1 MNFIKKHY
9 LKIILVLF
17 VFLYMSSC
25 IKSCN
30 KSNTIKHNIEI
41 IDSLKNE
48 RNLLTDSIK
57 YLNNEIII
65 RDIKLENLNTRLT
78 EQKQTN
84 NKLLNR
90 KNIINI
96 KNELGEKTNE
106 QK

>member
-30 KSNTIKHNIEI
+30 KSNAIKQNIEI
-41 IDSLKNE
+41 IDSLKTE
-48 RNLLTDSIK
+48 RALLTDSIK
-57 YLNNEIII
+57 YLNNEIVI
-65 RDIKLENLNTRLT
+65 RDIKLDNLNTRLN

-84 NKLLNR
+84 TKLLNR

-96 KNELGEKTNE
+96 KNELSEKTNE